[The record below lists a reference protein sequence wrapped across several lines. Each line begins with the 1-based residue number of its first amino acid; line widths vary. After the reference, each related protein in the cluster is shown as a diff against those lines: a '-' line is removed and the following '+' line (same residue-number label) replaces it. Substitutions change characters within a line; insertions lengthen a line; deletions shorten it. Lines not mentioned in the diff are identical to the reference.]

1 MQNCKK
7 FNVLHGNDC
16 RKYKKIFFYDAAMHR
31 KNVSGRQFEN
41 PIKNTVYWKR

>member
-16 RKYKKIFFYDAAMHR
+16 RKYKEIFFMML
-31 KNVSGRQFEN
+31 
-41 PIKNTVYWKR
+41 PCIKKTYQAGSLKIQ

>member
-16 RKYKKIFFYDAAMHR
+16 RKYKEIFFMMLSCIE
-31 KNVSGRQFEN
+31 KNVSCRQLEN
-41 PIKNTVYWKR
+41 PIKKAVC

>member
-16 RKYKKIFFYDAAMHR
+16 RKYKKIFFMMPPCIE
-31 KNVSGRQFEN
+31 KNVSGRQLEN
-41 PIKNTVYWKR
+41 PIKNTVCWKR